1 MLTEHGLE
9 PLSSAVLWLLFAAC
23 VLFFIG
29 RAEGTHYIE
38 GFSKEEVFDND
49 LIRIGAHMRLAM
61 NTPLTQG
68 EKAALCDV
76 SYRLPPP
83 GGLPD
88 ASRTIGLQAAT
99 SLGSDTVTGTER
111 LTGGGGGGLWLN
123 AAQRRQGTTTGK
135 TLMRRSDVGR
145 ATAAL
150 LLDTSG
156 TY

>member
-1 MLTEHGLE
+1 MLTEHGLK
-9 PLSSAVLWLLFAAC
+9 PLSSAALWLLFAAC
-23 VLFFIG
+23 VLFFMG
-29 RAEGTHYIE
+29 RPEGARYTE

-49 LIRIGAHMRLAM
+49 LIRIGAHMRLAR
-61 NTPLTQG
+61 NIPLTQG

-76 SYRLPPP
+76 GYRLPPP

-88 ASRTIGLQAAT
+88 ASRIIGIQSTTGLD
-99 SLGSDTVTGTER
+99 LGPLPGAES
-111 LTGGGGGGLWLN
+111 LTGGGGGSMWLN
-123 AAQRRQGTTTGK
+123 AVQRRQGAPTGN
-135 TLMRRSDVGR
+135 TVMRRSDVGR